1 LRSFYKDLLKD
12 LNYQR
17 YLKSLNLLK
26 FRLRHLY
33 LKKLMNL
40 KYLKYLKRHLYQK
53 FLNYLMYLKRL
64 MILLFL
70 L

>member
-1 LRSFYKDLLKD
+1 
-12 LNYQR
+12 
-17 YLKSLNLLK
+17 LLK

-33 LKKLMNL
+33 LKKRMNL

-53 FLNYLMYLKRL
+53 FLNYLMCLKRL
-64 MILLFL
+64 MSLLFL